1 VDFQRKARYLPDQ
14 VFMNYTE
21 YVGQHSMEFLQKLL
35 TEIIT
40 SPKVDIRF
48 EYADDEQWS
57 VTPMWVN
64 DEDQEV
70 ALRLYDSG
78 RYALHFGYYDKKDE
92 YFEIIHFLGEA
103 ETRMLP
109 KGLQKILHKVL
120 DDEQGMRAPGQLL
133 AV

>member
-1 VDFQRKARYLPDQ
+1 
-14 VFMNYTE
+14 MNYTE

-70 ALRLYDSG
+70 ARG
-78 RYALHFGYYDKKDE
+78 RVAPVE
-92 YFEIIHFLGEA
+92 
-103 ETRMLP
+103 
-109 KGLQKILHKVL
+109 VL
-120 DDEQGMRAPGQLL
+120 EDQHERAIRC
-133 AV
+133 